1 VTELSIILPVQ
12 NEAEIIEQV
21 FSEIFHSIK
30 KITKKPEFILV
41 ENGSSDNS
49 LKVIKKISQNYPNTL
64 WAEAPKGYGWA
75 VLKGLTLA
83 EGKFVCY
90 MDSDGQTNLSTIP
103 KLLEEIK
110 SGKWDLVTVT
120 RQNRES
126 AWRVFTSKLFTEVMA
141 LLFNTP
147 KIDINAKPKIFQN
160 KHLSKLSLKS
170 KDSFIDAEFLIKA
183 IKLGFKIKEI
193 PTKTLPRLG
202 GKSTRSVKTYF
213 EFFLNIWRFKF
224 GKALVEW
231 EKRDLE
237 TKKE

>member
-1 VTELSIILPVQ
+1 MTELSIILPVQ

-49 LKVIKKISQNYPNTL
+49 LKVIKKISQNYSNTL

-120 RQNRES
+120 RQN
-126 AWRVFTSKLFTEVMA
+126 
-141 LLFNTP
+141 
-147 KIDINAKPKIFQN
+147 
-160 KHLSKLSLKS
+160 
-170 KDSFIDAEFLIKA
+170 
-183 IKLGFKIKEI
+183 
-193 PTKTLPRLG
+193 
-202 GKSTRSVKTYF
+202 
-213 EFFLNIWRFKF
+213 
-224 GKALVEW
+224 
-231 EKRDLE
+231 
-237 TKKE
+237 